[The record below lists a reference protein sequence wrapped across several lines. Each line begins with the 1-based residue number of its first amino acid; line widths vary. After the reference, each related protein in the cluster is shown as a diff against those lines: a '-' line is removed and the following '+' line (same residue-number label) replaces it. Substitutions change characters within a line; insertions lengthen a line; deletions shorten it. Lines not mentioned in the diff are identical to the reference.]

1 VALRAMNAHEGQAA
15 LSGRRLGEVGTACQ

>member
-15 LSGRRLGEVGTACQ
+15 LRRRRLGEDGTAYQ